1 MFSGLFLPHVTGVIN
16 HQIANSSFPGKLKFV
31 EDLFGHK
38 KDDPFGKE
46 NYRSIN
52 LLSSSKILQK
62 HFSPNQRLDRTLI
75 PRPSHMSSKKSQYT
89 AVLDKNPRKM
99 KISFTYRI
107 SHQWIF
113 YGPVKSI
120 GLLKLFLSITK
131 LDELRNISKLC
142 HFNSSIFL
150 LMTISSSWIYLQ
162 YA

>member
-16 HQIANSSFPGKLKFV
+16 HQIANSSFPWKLKFV
-31 EDLFGHK
+31 ADLFGHK

-107 SHQWIF
+107 SHWWIF

>member
-107 SHQWIF
+107 SHWWIF

-120 GLLKLFLSITK
+120 GLLKLFLCITK
-131 LDELRNISKLC
+131 LDALRNISKLC
-142 HFNSSIFL
+142 DFNSSIFL
-150 LMTISSSWIYLQ
+150 LMTISSS
-162 YA
+162 

>member
-107 SHQWIF
+107 SHWWIF

-131 LDELRNISKLC
+131 LDALRNISKLC
-142 HFNSSIFL
+142 DFNYSIFS
-150 LMTISSSWIYLQ
+150 LMTISSS
-162 YA
+162 